1 MSFSNGENVGPYRV
15 VEQLGSGGMATVFKA
30 YHANLDRYVAIKV
43 LHPAFKQ
50 DPQFLTRFQREAR
63 IVARLQHPAIVPV
76 YDFNEH
82 NGQPYLV
89 MRFIEGETLK
99 ARLSRGDLPLP
110 EVRRVLQPVGEAL
123 QYAHGQGVLHRDV
136 KPSNILLTPDGQV
149 FLADFGLARIAQA
162 GESTLSQDAL
172 VGTPQYISPE
182 QARGD
187 SNLDART
194 DIYSLGVVLYE
205 LLIGRVPY
213 QADTPYAVIHD
224 HIYAPLPLPR
234 SIKPGFPESLERV
247 LLKALAKE
255 RDDRYASVAELMTA
269 FETAARAIISEA
281 PTQVSEQPAAV
292 VPPPMIPAAAPALA
306 PSSTQAAVPPAPPKS
321 KKPLWIGVGVVALIA
336 VAVISLLI
344 VSRNRA
350 VPPPVAQQP
359 AQQVPG
365 APQPPADQRPPD
377 IAPLEAQF
385 LRANEL
391 VSQDKLE
398 QAGPEFRQVAQN
410 AEKMLE
416 ADPDLPPDKLAQLH
430 SLAGQSWLAID
441 QADRAQ
447 AHFQALVDLAPRT
460 AEPLV
465 GLAAA
470 QLLQDQVD
478 QAHNTLDRAI
488 RLNPDLSS
496 AHVLK
501 ACALIKQNEQLPA
514 VRELR
519 QAGGPEALLRMQPWM
534 QPVLKRIDCTPE
546 RFK

>member
-1 MSFSNGENVGPYRV
+1 
-15 VEQLGSGGMATVFKA
+15 MATVFKA